1 MSKKT
6 KTIEELEKE
15 NEYLKRELKSWGKML
30 ELHGINSDEMS
41 AALSFAFA
49 DGDSCAWYLK
59 STLYL
64 SERDLKWYEDTHG
77 VPLMPCQCMECDDE

>member
-1 MSKKT
+1 MSDNEMEQLK
-6 KTIEELEKE
+6 KE

-30 ELHGINSDEMS
+30 ELHGINSDTMS

-59 STLYL
+59 GILHL

-77 VPLMPCQCMECDDE
+77 VSLMPCQCGCDDE